1 MRLIDGKQTA
11 AKMCATLKAC
21 ASDFNAKY
29 GRMPGLT
36 VVIVGEDPASKIY
49 VGMKDKRAN
58 EIGYNSNKIVLPHDT
73 SEEVLLK
80 KIENLNLDDSVDGI
94 LVQLPLPKHIDADN
108 ILLAISPSKD
118 VDGFHPENVGRL
130 TLGTA
135 DLLPCT
141 PKGCMILLNNLI
153 PDMRGLKAVIIGRS
167 NIVGKP
173 MALMLLEKG
182 CTVTVTH
189 SATRDLE
196 FELSTADIVVA
207 AAGVPELVKG
217 KWIKKGAVVID
228 VGISRV
234 ETSNGSKIVGD
245 VEFNELA
252 HAFAATPVPGGVG
265 PMTIACLMENTLV
278 AALARVQS

>member
-58 EIGYNSNKIVLPHDT
+58 EIGYNSNKIILSHDT
-73 SEEVLLK
+73 SEEVLLQ
-80 KIENLNLDDSVDGI
+80 KIENLNLDDAVDGI
-94 LVQLPLPKHIDADN
+94 LVQLPLPKHINAGN

-141 PKGCMILLNNLI
+141 PKGCMILLTNLI

-196 FELSTADIVVA
+196 FELKTADIVVA

-217 KWIKKGAVVID
+217 SWIKKGAIVID

-265 PMTIACLMENTLV
+265 PMTIACLMENTLI